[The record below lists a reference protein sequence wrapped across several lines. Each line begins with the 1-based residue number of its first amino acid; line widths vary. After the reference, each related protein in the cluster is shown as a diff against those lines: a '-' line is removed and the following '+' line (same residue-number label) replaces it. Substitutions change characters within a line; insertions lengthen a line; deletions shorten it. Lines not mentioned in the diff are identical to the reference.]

1 MRPKLCT
8 TETIPVTPVPSPD
21 GGEGR
26 VNCKLF
32 LPLPWGEGGRRPGE
46 GIAADGARVF
56 SVDGVVR
63 CIIWLRMAS
72 VSRRIGHKNII
83 VTLRMFLLDESADPE
98 QEQEQEYEHEGK
110 SNALLYS

>member
-1 MRPKLCT
+1 
-8 TETIPVTPVPSPD
+8 
-21 GGEGR
+21 
-26 VNCKLF
+26 
-32 LPLPWGEGGRRPGE
+32 
-46 GIAADGARVF
+46 
-56 SVDGVVR
+56 
-63 CIIWLRMAS
+63 MAS